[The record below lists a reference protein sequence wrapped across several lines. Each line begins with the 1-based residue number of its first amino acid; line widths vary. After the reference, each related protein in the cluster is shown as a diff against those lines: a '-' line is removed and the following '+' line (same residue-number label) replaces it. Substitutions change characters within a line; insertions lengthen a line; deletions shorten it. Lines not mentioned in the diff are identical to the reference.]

1 MSDNNISASTV
12 NELFISKLNSPDG
25 IEKVAQ
31 EGSAFIRQKLREVSF
46 ARKIINP
53 QYVTK
58 LDLQRSVNHD
68 GLVKIVDIEPDSRA
82 MVVNFRGNPDFKYV
96 MGERFEI
103 PFFMV
108 SSEEFQKTEE
118 ELLAYEMPLTEVIER
133 NSVLDIQRI
142 EDESFLTTVD
152 AAVSASATISGNY
165 EASGE
170 VGSIPKN
177 KVKELFDV
185 LDGNELRADTLLMD
199 STMFNRLFL
208 YDATTVGDAVGSEM
222 HVNGY
227 SYATLFGRKLVVS
240 NKVYKQ
246 DKDNA
251 GAKINLL
258 KDKVY
263 AFTSQDFLGQFL
275 VLNDTKFFIEKRK
288 NIITFAAYE
297 TIGMGIGNTASCG
310 VLNLHTAS

>member
-240 NKVYKQ
+240 NKVYKH
-246 DKDNA
+246 DKNNA
-251 GAKINLL
+251 GAKVNLL

-288 NIITFAAYE
+288 NIIIFAAYE

-310 VLNLHTAS
+310 VLNLHTP

>member
-1 MSDNNISASTV
+1 MSDSNISAATI
-12 NELFISKLNSPDG
+12 NELFISKLNTPEG
-25 IEKVAQ
+25 MEKVAQ

-58 LDLQRSVNHD
+58 ADLQRSINHD
-68 GLVKIVDIEPDSRA
+68 GLVKIVDIEPDSKA
-82 MVVNFRGNPDFKYV
+82 MVVNFRGNPDFRYV
-96 MGERFEI
+96 VGDRFEI

-142 EDESFLTTVD
+142 EDENFIDTIDAALTSEGTNTTVSGVYAD
-152 AAVSASATISGNY
+152 GASET
-165 EASGE
+165 
-170 VGSIPKN
+170 GSIPKD
-177 KVKELFDV
+177 KIKSLFDL

-240 NKVYKQ
+240 NKKKKQ
-246 DKDNA
+246 DGTDLLNN
-251 GAKINLL
+251 KI
-258 KDKVY
+258 Y

-297 TIGMGIGNTASCG
+297 TIGVGIGNTKSCA
-310 VLNLHTAS
+310 VLNLW

>member
-1 MSDNNISASTV
+1 MANDSISASTV
-12 NELFISKLNSPDG
+12 NELFVQKLNTPEGMD
-25 IEKVAQ
+25 KVAQ
-31 EGSAFIRQKLREVSF
+31 EGSAFIRSKLREVSF

-58 LDLQRSVNHD
+58 ADLQRSVNHD
-68 GLVKIVDIEPDSRA
+68 GLVKIVDIEPDSKA
-82 MVVNFRGNPDFKYV
+82 MVVNLRGNPDFNYV

-118 ELLAYEMPLTEVIER
+118 ELLAYDMPLTEIIER
-133 NSVLDIQRI
+133 NAVLDIQKI
-142 EDESFLTTVD
+142 EDENFLATAD
-152 AAVSASATISGNY
+152 AAVTVASGTQGTNVVGNY
-165 EASGE
+165 NSSTEI
-170 VGSIPKN
+170 GSIPKD
-177 KVKELFDV
+177 KVKELFDS

-208 YDATTVGDAVGSEM
+208 YDATTVGDAVGSEV

-240 NKVYKQ
+240 NKKKKQ
-246 DKDNA
+246 DGTDLLNN
-251 GAKINLL
+251 KI
-258 KDKVY
+258 Y
-263 AFTSQDFLGQFL
+263 CFAAPDFLGQFL

-288 NIITFAAYE
+288 NIITWAAYE
-297 TIGMGIGNTASCG
+297 TIGMGIGNANA
-310 VLNLHTAS
+310 VAKLNLS

>member
-1 MSDNNISASTV
+1 MSDNNISAATI
-12 NELFISKLNSPDG
+12 NELFISKLNTPEG
-25 IEKVAQ
+25 MEKVAQ

-58 LDLQRSVNHD
+58 ADLQRSINHD
-68 GLVKIVDIEPDSRA
+68 GLVKIVDIEPDSKA
-82 MVVNFRGNPDFKYV
+82 MIVNFRGNPDFKYV
-96 MGERFEI
+96 VGDRFEI

-142 EDESFLTTVD
+142 EDENFIATVD
-152 AAVSASATISGNY
+152 AAITAQGNTSVS
-165 EASGE
+165 
-170 VGSIPKN
+170 GSYVTGAAEPGTIPKD
-177 KVKELFDV
+177 KVKDLFDK
-185 LDGNELRADTLLMD
+185 LDGSELRADTLLMD

-240 NKVYKQ
+240 NKVKKQ
-246 DKDNA
+246 DGTDLLNN
-251 GAKINLL
+251 KI
-258 KDKVY
+258 Y

-297 TIGMGIGNTASCG
+297 TIGVGIGNTKSCA
-310 VLNLHTAS
+310 VLNLS

>member
-1 MSDNNISASTV
+1 MSDSNISAATI
-12 NELFISKLNSPDG
+12 NELFISKLNTPEG
-25 IEKVAQ
+25 MEKVAQ

-58 LDLQRSVNHD
+58 ADLQRSINHD
-68 GLVKIVDIEPDSRA
+68 GLVKIVDIEPDSKA
-82 MVVNFRGNPDFKYV
+82 MVVNFRGNPDFRYV
-96 MGERFEI
+96 VGDRFEI

-118 ELLAYEMPLTEVIER
+118 ELLAYELPLTEVIER

-142 EDESFLTTVD
+142 EDENFIDTIDAAITSEGTNTTVSGVYAD
-152 AAVSASATISGNY
+152 GASET
-165 EASGE
+165 
-170 VGSIPKN
+170 GSIPKD
-177 KVKELFDV
+177 KIKSLFDL

-240 NKVYKQ
+240 NKKKKQ
-246 DKDNA
+246 DGTDLLNN
-251 GAKINLL
+251 KI
-258 KDKVY
+258 Y

-297 TIGMGIGNTASCG
+297 TIGVGIGNTKSCA
-310 VLNLHTAS
+310 VLNLW

>member
-68 GLVKIVDIEPDSRA
+68 GLVKFVDIEPDSRA

-246 DKDNA
+246 DKNNA
-251 GAKINLL
+251 GAKVNLL

>member
-1 MSDNNISASTV
+1 MSDNNISAATI
-12 NELFISKLNSPDG
+12 NELFISKLNTPEG
-25 IEKVAQ
+25 MEKVAQ

-58 LDLQRSVNHD
+58 ADLQRSINHD
-68 GLVKIVDIEPDSRA
+68 GLVKIVDIEPDSKA
-82 MVVNFRGNPDFKYV
+82 MIVNFRGNPDFRYV
-96 MGERFEI
+96 VGDRFEI

-142 EDESFLTTVD
+142 EDENFIDTVNASITAEGTATTVSGLYSTG
-152 AAVSASATISGNY
+152 AAET
-165 EASGE
+165 
-170 VGSIPKN
+170 GSIPKD
-177 KVKELFDV
+177 KVKSLFDL

-240 NKVYKQ
+240 NKVKKS
-246 DKDNA
+246 DGSDLLNN
-251 GAKINLL
+251 KI
-258 KDKVY
+258 Y

-297 TIGMGIGNTASCG
+297 TIGVGIGNTKSCA
-310 VLNLHTAS
+310 VLNLS